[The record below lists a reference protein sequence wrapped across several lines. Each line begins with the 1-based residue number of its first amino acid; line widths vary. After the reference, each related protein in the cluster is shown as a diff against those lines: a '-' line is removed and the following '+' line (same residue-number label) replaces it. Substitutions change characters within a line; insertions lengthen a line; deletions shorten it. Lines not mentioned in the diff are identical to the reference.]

1 MVRRRGAARQEVVA
15 GLDVDKAVAIAG
27 GPEMFCAMNTFIA
40 PAYRLYCKGVRSTE
54 TFSDVRHEAKVTPVK
69 RLGTAAACM
78 RTPSIGASNKRT
90 RPRMAHAHAAAQ
102 DGGGEF
108 LFCDEYNNHMTDGT
122 IKRDV
127 RKTKFCAQVRC
138 RARSLTRTQAQ
149 TRAHMPQ
156 A

>member
-1 MVRRRGAARQEVVA
+1 MA

-54 TFSDVRHEAKVTPVK
+54 TFSDVRHEAKV
-69 RLGTAAACM
+69 LSSGHGAACM
-78 RTPSIGASNKRT
+78 RTQSIGASNKRT

-127 RKTKFCAQVRC
+127 RKTKFCAQVRR